1 MRQQAAAV
9 SDILTSENAARIPW
23 QAEQLRCTSFF
34 EPLFDVTA
42 ESAFRV
48 FTGSE
53 PTHISE
59 NRQQAVQTATGIFN
73 NFKLD
78 VVKIP
83 GRLDM
88 VLHSSDE
95 SSALSPGVSVLGPWT
110 EVAEVF
116 DGGVRAWLQ
125 TQPKLQRLALGTIV
139 ADEVE
144 DRVAG
149 YRVLNQ
155 LLPKVDIDVEHSS
168 DFFYQINRPRLVQ
181 FGDQLSIK
189 INRLSKWSVAA
200 VVSHTMTVVANER
213 FQRPSNVVGSIRNY
227 SRAEL
232 DLSTDP
238 EVLEL
243 PAAQIE
249 AIWEKLVDLAHEL
262 LLKGD
267 TA

>member
-73 NFKLD
+73 NSKLD

-88 VLHSSDE
+88 VLHFSDE
-95 SSALSPGVSVLGPWT
+95 SSALS
-110 EVAEVF
+110 
-116 DGGVRAWLQ
+116 
-125 TQPKLQRLALGTIV
+125 
-139 ADEVE
+139 
-144 DRVAG
+144 
-149 YRVLNQ
+149 RVLNQ

-213 FQRPSNVVGSIRNY
+213 FQRPSNVVASIRNY